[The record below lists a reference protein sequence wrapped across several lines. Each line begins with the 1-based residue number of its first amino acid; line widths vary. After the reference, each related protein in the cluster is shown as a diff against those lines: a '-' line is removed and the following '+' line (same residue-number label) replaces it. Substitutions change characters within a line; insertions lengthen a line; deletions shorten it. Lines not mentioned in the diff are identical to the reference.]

1 MPVLPELEPML
12 ARVNEARSQGVDAA
26 ATVAQRREVIHR
38 AMDQRVAAVAAA
50 GDDLADNINHYR
62 DADKRREPFASPALA
77 DDLAGLPPA
86 LIMTAEYDVLR
97 DDGDLYGRRLNEA
110 GTPARAIWWA
120 GHIHGSHEMTAMLPS
135 ARAWQAKAQSYL
147 REANNT

>member
-1 MPVLPELEPML
+1 LPVLPELEPML
-12 ARVNEARSQGVDAA
+12 ARINEARSQGVDAA

-38 AMDQRVAAVAAA
+38 AMDQRVAA
-50 GDDLADNINHYR
+50 GDDLADNVNHYC
-62 DADKRREPFASPALA
+62 DADKRRAPFASPAPA
-77 DDLAGLPPA
+77 DDPAGLPPA

-135 ARAWQAKAQSYL
+135 GRAWQAKAQSYL